1 MYPTAHNRCTNN
13 GSQCFTSVIELLPD
27 EQRHESLLFNHVRG
41 IAAAAAAATMKMK
54 MKEKKNG
61 LLIHFN
67 GCPRPNLS

>member
-27 EQRHESLLFNHVRG
+27 EQWHESLLFNHVRG
-41 IAAAAAAATMKMK
+41 IAAAAAATMKMK